1 MREKFEAQG
10 EIAHLYKKFDFTNC
24 PNHEVI
30 TDKELHKLREIN
42 WEICELMKYRG
53 DNTMHSSFLLLGHSI
68 ERMIAARMD
77 KTFN

>member
-10 EIAHLYKKFDFTNC
+10 EITQLYKKFDLTNF

-30 TDKELHKLREIN
+30 TDEELYKLRDIN
-42 WEICELMKYRG
+42 WQICELMKYRG

-68 ERMIAARMD
+68 EQMITARRD
-77 KTFN
+77 Y